1 MYICAPTNLQAHGRY
16 LHPYSLLQDTLH
28 LLRFLLHHPSELKD
42 RYIHALCKELQIRK
56 EYLREE
62 PVETIY
68 FGGGTPSQLAEE
80 DFREIFETIRKYYGM
95 EHCREITL
103 EANPDD
109 LTEEYAVMLQRL
121 PFNRIS
127 MGIQTFDDATL
138 KLLNRRHN
146 AAQAINAVHHCR
158 RAGFN
163 NISIDLIYGLP
174 GETDKRWK
182 RDLQQAVSLNVEH
195 ISAYHL
201 TYEEGT
207 RIYELLQTHRI
218 REVDE
223 ESSLRFFST
232 LMDTLGS
239 AGYEHYEISNFC
251 RPGMY
256 SRHNTSYWKEFPTW
270 VAVLRHIH
278 STQIPVSGTYPRWK
292 TTYIPSKTITAGSK
306 MNI

>member
-1 MYICAPTNLQAHGRY
+1 MAGIYIHIPFCKTRCIY
-16 LHPYSLLQDTLH
+16 CDFYSTT
-28 LLRFLLHHPSELKD
+28 RSELKD

-146 AAQAINAVHHCR
+146 AAQAVNAVHHCR

-174 GETDKRWK
+174 GETDERWK
-182 RDLQQAVSLNVEH
+182 RDLQQAVSLDVEH

-232 LMDTLGS
+232 LMDTLGRPATSTTKYPIS
-239 AGYEHYEISNFC
+239 AVRACIPATIHLTG
-251 RPGMY
+251 R
-256 SRHNTSYWKEFPTW
+256 EFPTW